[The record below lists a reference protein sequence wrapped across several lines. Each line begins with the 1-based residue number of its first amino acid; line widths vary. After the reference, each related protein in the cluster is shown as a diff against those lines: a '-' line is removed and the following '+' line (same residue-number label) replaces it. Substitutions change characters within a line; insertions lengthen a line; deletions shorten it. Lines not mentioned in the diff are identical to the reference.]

1 MTAGL
6 DLVLDH
12 QDAELLE
19 QLIRVWQ
26 KKRPRNLTRSVYYDG
41 EAALKDFGISLPPE
55 MRSIGAALG
64 WSAKGIHAVT
74 DRSEFD
80 SWVDAS
86 GDPDPFGVASIAW
99 ENNFEMEFPA
109 AKVSS
114 AVHGC
119 SFLAMSQGDVA
130 SGEPEVLV
138 IARAADSCAAIW
150 DPRRRALRGF
160 LSIVEFTGLGQIERM
175 VMYTPEKVVTL
186 TRQGGAW
193 RSTWKADVRKNPIG
207 LVTASPLA
215 HGYELSRPLGHSR
228 ITRASM
234 GYVDSAIR
242 TIVRSEVSAEFY
254 SAPEYYLFGADVE
267 RFVGNDRWSAVMGR
281 MKALD
286 VEAGDDMP
294 NIHRFAGASPQPHTD
309 QLRMWM
315 QLFADDQDL
324 DVQSADGANPSSA
337 EAIFAA
343 KETLIMSTKAA
354 NRGWAH
360 GAERAMQ
367 MAVMLRD
374 GLTSVPDDMRTL
386 KAQFTKPELVS
397 PTARA
402 DAFSKLAVN
411 IEGFGASEVG
421 MEYAGLDRG
430 QIVRLQAERRRGQA
444 TSLVASLRA
453 NADAAVADPAVAAVA
468 ASRGDSVDDAS

>member
-1 MTAGL
+1 MTAGI

-12 QDAELLE
+12 TDAELLE
-19 QLIRVWQ
+19 SLIRVWQ
-26 KKRPRNLTRSVYYDG
+26 KKRPRNLTRSVYHDG

-64 WSAKGIHAVT
+64 WSAKGVHALT

-86 GDPDPFGVASIAW
+86 GDPDPFGVASIGW

-119 SFLAMSQGDVA
+119 SFLSVSLGDVQ
-130 SGEPEVLV
+130 SGEPEVLLL
-138 IARAADSCAAIW
+138 ARAADASAAIW
-150 DPRRRALRGF
+150 DPRRRALKGF
-160 LSIVEFTGLGQIERM
+160 LSVVEFTSLGQIDRM

-186 TRQGGAW
+186 TRRGGAW
-193 RSTWKADVRKNPIG
+193 RAGWKAEVRRNPLG
-207 LVTASPLA
+207 LVSVSPLV
-215 HGYELSRPLGHSR
+215 HGYELRRPLGHSR

-234 GYVDSAIR
+234 GYVDSGIR
-242 TIVRSEVSAEFY
+242 TIVRSEVSSEFY

-267 RFVGNDRWSAVMGR
+267 KFVGNDRWSALMGR

-286 VEAGDDMP
+286 VEPGDEMP
-294 NIHRFAGASPQPHTD
+294 NIHRFSGSSPQPHTE

-324 DVQSADGANPSSA
+324 EVKASDSSNPSSA

-360 GAERAMQ
+360 GAERGMQ
-367 MAVMLRD
+367 LAVMLRD
-374 GLTSVPDDMRTL
+374 GLTSVPPEMRTL

-430 QIVRLQAERRRGQA
+430 QIVRLQAERRRNQA
-444 TSLVASLRA
+444 GTLVASLRQ
-453 NADAAVADPAVAAVA
+453 NAEAAAADPEVAAVA
-468 ASRGDSVDDAS
+468 LARGGE